1 MSSQLKAQITEDM
14 KTAMRGGD
22 KLRLGTIRMLM
33 AAIKQREVDD
43 RREMTDADVLQIAEK
58 LIKQRREAA
67 EQFASA
73 GRGELEA
80 KELDEARILT
90 AYLPAQLSEAE
101 IATVLEE
108 VMQSTGAS
116 SVKDMGKVMNAL
128 RPRLQGRADMGQ
140 VSGLVKARL
149 SG

>member
-1 MSSQLKAQITEDM
+1 
-14 KTAMRGGD
+14 MRGGE

-43 RREMTDADVLQIAEK
+43 RREMSEAEVLQIIEK

-67 EQFASA
+67 GQFAAA
-73 GRGELEA
+73 GRTDLETKELE
-80 KELDEARILT
+80 EARMLS

-101 IATVLEE
+101 LQALLEE
-108 VMQSTGAS
+108 AVQAAGATG
-116 SVKDMGKVMNAL
+116 VKDMGKVMNAL
-128 RPRLQGRADMGQ
+128 RPKVQGRADMSQ
-140 VSGLVKARL
+140 VSNLVKARL